1 MISIDRSLLQSC
13 FVRLACV
20 RHAASVHPEP
30 GSNSQKI
37 LYLNIPFGLLKP
49 YFSIAYSALKRIF
62 YFSLFLLRPFCKE
75 PIFGALLPLGNSLLF
90 VLFCSIF
97 KVHRPASLEASLIN
111 IPREPVDV
119 NTFIQKMKKFFKTP
133 QSIDISGFSRLL
145 PLYFYDLYAVLRQK
159 SGTFLQRKRRPRRGR
174 PLYGY
179 VLLCRRGQA

>member
-37 LYLNIPFGLLKP
+37 SYLNNPFGLLKP

-111 IPREPVDV
+111 ISLGLLLCQG
-119 NTFIQKMKKFFKTP
+119 FFSAFFKLFFDRKILIFYGLQT
-133 QSIDISGFSRLL
+133 
-145 PLYFYDLYAVLRQK
+145 LYL
-159 SGTFLQRKRRPRRGR
+159 
-174 PLYGY
+174 
-179 VLLCRRGQA
+179 

>member
-1 MISIDRSLLQSC
+1 VRC
-13 FVRLACV
+13 FLT
-20 RHAASVHPEP
+20 
-30 GSNSQKI
+30 
-37 LYLNIPFGLLKP
+37 
-49 YFSIAYSALKRIF
+49 
-62 YFSLFLLRPFCKE
+62 
-75 PIFGALLPLGNSLLF
+75 GNSLLF

-111 IPREPVDV
+111 IAREPVDV
-119 NTFIQKMKKFFKTP
+119 NTFFKKMKKFFKTP
-133 QSIDISGFSRLL
+133 QSIDISGFSLLL